1 MRVLNYARCEPTFHL
16 QPSFREN
23 AVPSI
28 PTIIAF
34 ILTALF
40 AAAAAIHLAGPAF
53 VRRAYKDWDLP
64 PKFHRVTGAVE
75 LLAAAFLAM
84 PITRFW
90 GVALAGLVTF
100 FAEITLLSHKQYAY
114 AVPGFFIL
122 AALIPATLAGPF

>member
-1 MRVLNYARCEPTFHL
+1 MPN
-16 QPSFREN
+16 
-23 AVPSI
+23 I
-28 PTIIAF
+28 PTVIAF

-40 AAAAAIHLAGPAF
+40 AAAALVHLAGPGF
-53 VRRAYKDWDLP
+53 VRRAYEAWDYP
-64 PKFHRVTGAVE
+64 PQFHRVTGAVE

-90 GVALAGLVTF
+90 GVALAGAVTF

-122 AALIPATLAGPF
+122 AALVPATLAGPF